1 MIKDISHSF
10 FSTPDLN
17 LAVVISLSYPLD
29 CIENLSGKRSVFVFK
44 REDGLDQLI
53 ESFWRR
59 ELRVEPIQFS
69 EQKKL
74 LLLQIGNGEGCGF

>member
-1 MIKDISHSF
+1 MYIEKY

-17 LAVVISLSYPLD
+17 LAVAVSLSYPLD
-29 CIENLSGKRSVFVFK
+29 CIEKLSDKKSVFVFK
-44 REDGLDQLI
+44 REEGLDQLM
-53 ESFWRR
+53 ESFWKR

-74 LLLQIGNGEGCGF
+74 LLARIGNREGCDF

>member
-1 MIKDISHSF
+1 MVENISQSF
-10 FSTPDLN
+10 YSTPDLN

-29 CIENLSGKRSVFVFK
+29 CVEKLSGKKFSFVFK

-53 ESFWRR
+53 ESFWKR

-74 LLLQIGNGEGCGF
+74 LLARIGNEECCGF

>member
-1 MIKDISHSF
+1 MEQNEY

-29 CIENLSGKRSVFVFK
+29 CIENLSGKKSVFIFK
-44 REDGLDQLI
+44 REEGLDQLM
-53 ESFWRR
+53 ESFWKR

-74 LLLQIGNGEGCGF
+74 LLARIGNGEGCAF

>member
-1 MIKDISHSF
+1 MELKINEY

-29 CIENLSGKRSVFVFK
+29 CIEKLSDRKSVFVFK
-44 REDGLDQLI
+44 REEGLDQLI

-74 LLLQIGNGEGCGF
+74 LLLQVGNREGCDF

>member
-1 MIKDISHSF
+1 MNIDEY

-29 CIENLSGKRSVFVFK
+29 CIENLSGKKSVFVFK
-44 REDGLDQLI
+44 REEGLDQLM
-53 ESFWRR
+53 ESFWKR

-74 LLLQIGNGEGCGF
+74 LLARIGNGEGRDF

>member
-1 MIKDISHSF
+1 MELNEY

-29 CIENLSGKRSVFVFK
+29 CTEKLSDKKSVFVFK
-44 REDGLDQLI
+44 REEGLDQLI

-74 LLLQIGNGEGCGF
+74 LLLQLGNGEGSIGL

>member
-1 MIKDISHSF
+1 MYIEKY

-29 CIENLSGKRSVFVFK
+29 CIEKLSDKKSVFVFK
-44 REDGLDQLI
+44 REEGLDQLM
-53 ESFWRR
+53 ESFWKR

-74 LLLQIGNGEGCGF
+74 LLVRIGNKEGCDF

>member
-1 MIKDISHSF
+1 MKIEEY

-17 LAVVISLSYPLD
+17 LAVVVSLSYPLD
-29 CIENLSGKRSVFVFK
+29 CIERLSDKKSSFVFK
-44 REDGLDQLI
+44 REEGLDQLI

-74 LLLQIGNGEGCGF
+74 LLLQVGNREGCDF